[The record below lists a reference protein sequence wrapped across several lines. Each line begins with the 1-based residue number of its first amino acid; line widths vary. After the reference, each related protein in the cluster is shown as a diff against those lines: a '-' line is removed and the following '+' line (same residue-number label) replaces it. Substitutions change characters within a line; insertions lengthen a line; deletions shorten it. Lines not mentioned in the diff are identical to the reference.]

1 MKQLLRLV
9 AAASLMPALAS
20 AGILWKGD
28 FETGNTSQWT
38 RSQTVASS
46 RLQVVTDMVRDG
58 KYALKAVVKQGDDP
72 INASG
77 NRNELLY
84 LTHETQGKEYFYKWS
99 TLFPKNYP
107 VHDSWQVITQWHQES
122 CCGSPPLEFFVRG
135 DKINL
140 RVGGNTTP
148 VLWQTTLDQGN
159 WHDFVLHVKWS
170 SDKKVGFVEL
180 YHNGKLA
187 LPKTYGAN
195 QFGKELNYL
204 KMGLYRDDAI
214 KPEGTIYH
222 DGFTMASALEDVMP
236 PAPAPVPV
244 EPAPAPVPD
253 DTTIPTEDPT
263 MPPVAEVPVTP
274 TPEAPVVTLPN
285 IGGQA
290 PTGTTTPISNNP
302 NGLPGD
308 SSLGEPVAGGCSAS
322 GTSGTLPFA
331 AALLMLGAATLRR
344 RRAPARVRSNAS
356 KR

>member
-1 MKQLLRLV
+1 
-9 AAASLMPALAS
+9 MPALAS
-20 AGILWKGD
+20 AGTLWKGD

-38 RSQTVASS
+38 REQSVASS
-46 RLQVVTDMVRDG
+46 RLQVVTDVVRDG
-58 KYALKAVVKQGDDP
+58 RYALKATVKQGDDP

-84 LTHETQGKEYFYKWS
+84 VTHETQGKEYFYKWS
-99 TLFPKNYP
+99 TLFPNNYP
-107 VHDSWQVITQWHQES
+107 VHDSWQVITQWHQEG

-148 VLWQTTLDQGN
+148 VLWQTSIDKGN

-170 SDKKVGFVEL
+170 SDKKAGFVEL
-180 YHNGKLA
+180 WHNGEHV

-214 KPEGTIYH
+214 KPEGSIYH
-222 DGFTMASALEDVMP
+222 DGFTMASTLEDVMP
-236 PAPAPVPV
+236 PAPAPVP
-244 EPAPAPVPD
+244 EPVPD
-253 DTTIPTEDPT
+253 TTPQEPDTSGDTTS
-263 MPPVAEVPVTP
+263 PPVAEAPTTP
-274 TPEAPVVTLPN
+274 DAPTTLPN

-308 SSLGEPVAGGCSAS
+308 ESLGAPGGGCSAS

-344 RRAPARVRSNAS
+344 RRAPAHARSPSS

>member
-38 RSQTVASS
+38 RDQSVASS
-46 RLQVVTDMVRDG
+46 RLQVVTDVVRDG
-58 KYALKAVVKQGDDP
+58 KYALKAIVKQGDDP

-99 TLFPKNYP
+99 TLFPNNYP
-107 VHDSWQVITQWHQES
+107 VHDSWQVITQWHQEG

-140 RVGGNTTP
+140 RVGGNTMP
-148 VLWQTTLDQGN
+148 VLWQTSIDKGN

-170 SDKKVGFVEL
+170 ADKKVGFVEL

-187 LPKTYGAN
+187 LPRTYGAN

-214 KPEGTIYH
+214 KPEGAIYH
-222 DGFTMASALEDVMP
+222 DGFTMASTLEDVMP
-236 PAPAPVPV
+236 PAPVPV
-244 EPAPAPVPD
+244 EAPAPDTTTPVPD
-253 DTTIPTEDPT
+253 TTGDTTP
-263 MPPVAEVPVTP
+263 PPVAEAPTTPDAPVT
-274 TPEAPVVTLPN
+274 
-285 IGGQA
+285 
-290 PTGTTTPISNNP
+290 
-302 NGLPGD
+302 
-308 SSLGEPVAGGCSAS
+308 
-322 GTSGTLPFA
+322 
-331 AALLMLGAATLRR
+331 
-344 RRAPARVRSNAS
+344 
-356 KR
+356 

>member
-1 MKQLLRLV
+1 MKRLLKLV
-9 AAASLMPALAS
+9 AAASLMPALS
-20 AGILWKGD
+20 FAGVLWKGD

-38 RSQTVASS
+38 RQQAVANS
-46 RLQVVTDMVRDG
+46 RLQVVTDVVRDG
-58 KYALKAVVKQGDDP
+58 RYALKATVKQGDNP

-84 LTHETQGKEYFYKWS
+84 LTHETQGKEYYYKWS
-99 TLFPKNYP
+99 TLFPSNYP

-148 VLWQTTLDQGN
+148 VLWQTSIDKGN

-180 YHNGKLA
+180 WHNGEHV

-204 KMGLYRDDAI
+204 KMGLYRDNAI
-214 KPEGTIYH
+214 KPEGTIFH
-222 DGFTMASALEDVMP
+222 DGFTMATTLEDVMP
-236 PAPAPVPV
+236 PAPAPVEETPV
-244 EPAPAPVPD
+244 PTPVPD
-253 DTTIPTEDPT
+253 DTTIPQEDPT
-263 MPPVAEVPVTP
+263 PVTETPVAETPVTNTPQLPTTQLPGVGGQTP
-274 TPEAPVVTLPN
+274 TPTPV
-285 IGGQA
+285 
-290 PTGTTTPISNNP
+290 SNNP
-302 NGLPGD
+302 NGLPD
-308 SSLGEPVAGGCSAS
+308 SSDAMAGGCSAS
-322 GTSGTLPFA
+322 GASGTLPFA
-331 AALLMLGAATLRR
+331 GALLMLGAVALRR
-344 RRAPARVRSNAS
+344 RRAPARALAPRA

>member
-1 MKQLLRLV
+1 MKRLLQLV
-9 AAASLMPALAS
+9 AAASLMPALS
-20 AGILWKGD
+20 FAGVIWKGD

-38 RSQTVASS
+38 RQQAVANS
-46 RLQVVTDMVRDG
+46 RLQVVTDVVRDG
-58 KYALKAVVKQGDDP
+58 KYALKATVKQGDNP

-84 LTHETQGKEYFYKWS
+84 LTHETQGKEYYYKWS
-99 TLFPKNYP
+99 TLFPSNYP

-148 VLWQTTLDQGN
+148 VLWQTSINKGN

-180 YHNGKLA
+180 WHNGEHV

-204 KMGLYRDDAI
+204 KMGLYRDNAI
-214 KPEGTIYH
+214 KPEGTIFH
-222 DGFTMASALEDVMP
+222 DGFTMATTLEDVMP
-236 PAPAPVPV
+236 PPPAPV
-244 EPAPAPVPD
+244 EETPAPTPVPD
-253 DTTIPTEDPT
+253 DTTIPQEDPT
-263 MPPVAEVPVTP
+263 PVTETPVAETPATQTPQLPTTQFPSVGGQTP
-274 TPEAPVVTLPN
+274 TPTPV
-285 IGGQA
+285 
-290 PTGTTTPISNNP
+290 SNNP
-302 NGLPGD
+302 NGLPD
-308 SSLGEPVAGGCSAS
+308 SADAMAGGCSAS

-331 AALLMLGAATLRR
+331 GALLMLGAVALRR
-344 RRAPARVRSNAS
+344 RRAPARALAPRA

>member
-1 MKQLLRLV
+1 
-9 AAASLMPALAS
+9 MPALS
-20 AGILWKGD
+20 FAGVLWKGD

-38 RSQTVASS
+38 RQQAVANS
-46 RLQVVTDMVRDG
+46 RLQVVTDVVRDG
-58 KYALKAVVKQGDDP
+58 RYALKATVKQGDNP

-84 LTHETQGKEYFYKWS
+84 LTHETQGKEYYYKWS
-99 TLFPKNYP
+99 TLFPSNYP

-148 VLWQTTLDQGN
+148 VLWQTSIDKGN

-180 YHNGKLA
+180 WHNGEHV

-204 KMGLYRDDAI
+204 KMGLYRDNAI
-214 KPEGTIYH
+214 KPEGTIFH
-222 DGFTMASALEDVMP
+222 DGFTMATTLEDVMP
-236 PAPAPVPV
+236 PAPAPVEETPV
-244 EPAPAPVPD
+244 PTPVPD
-253 DTTIPTEDPT
+253 DTTIPQEDPT
-263 MPPVAEVPVTP
+263 PVTETPATETPAPQLPTTQLPSVGGQTP
-274 TPEAPVVTLPN
+274 TPTPV
-285 IGGQA
+285 
-290 PTGTTTPISNNP
+290 SNNP
-302 NGLPGD
+302 NGLPD
-308 SSLGEPVAGGCSAS
+308 SSDAMAGGCSAS

-331 AALLMLGAATLRR
+331 GALLMLGAVALRR
-344 RRAPARVRSNAS
+344 RRAPARALAPRA

>member
-38 RSQTVASS
+38 RDQSVASS
-46 RLQVVTDMVRDG
+46 RLQVVTDVVRDG
-58 KYALKAVVKQGDDP
+58 KYALKAIVKQGDDP

-107 VHDSWQVITQWHQES
+107 VHDSWQVITQWHQEG

-140 RVGGNTTP
+140 RVGGNTMP
-148 VLWQTTLDQGN
+148 VLWQTSINQGN

-187 LPKTYGAN
+187 LPRTYGAN
-195 QFGKELNYL
+195 QFGKERNYL

-222 DGFTMASALEDVMP
+222 DGFTMASTLEDVMP

-244 EPAPAPVPD
+244 EVPAPTP
-253 DTTIPTEDPT
+253 DPT
-263 MPPVAEVPVTP
+263 P
-274 TPEAPVVTLPN
+274 
-285 IGGQA
+285 
-290 PTGTTTPISNNP
+290 
-302 NGLPGD
+302 
-308 SSLGEPVAGGCSAS
+308 
-322 GTSGTLPFA
+322 
-331 AALLMLGAATLRR
+331 
-344 RRAPARVRSNAS
+344 
-356 KR
+356 

>member
-1 MKQLLRLV
+1 MKRLLQLV
-9 AAASLMPALAS
+9 AAASLMPALS
-20 AGILWKGD
+20 FAGVIWKGD

-38 RSQTVASS
+38 RQQAVANS
-46 RLQVVTDMVRDG
+46 RLQVVTDVVRDG
-58 KYALKAVVKQGDDP
+58 RYALKATVKQGDDP

-84 LTHETQGKEYFYKWS
+84 LTHETQGKEYYYKWS
-99 TLFPKNYP
+99 TLFPSNYP

-148 VLWQTTLDQGN
+148 VLWQTSIDKGN

-170 SDKKVGFVEL
+170 SDKKAGFVEL
-180 YHNGKLA
+180 WHNGEHV

-214 KPEGTIYH
+214 KPEGSIFH
-222 DGFTMASALEDVMP
+222 DGFTMATTLEDVMP
-236 PAPAPVPV
+236 PAPTPV
-244 EPAPAPVPD
+244 EEKPTPTPVPD
-253 DTTIPTEDPT
+253 DTTIPAEDPT
-263 MPPVAEVPVTP
+263 PVPETPVTETPQLPTTQLPTVGGQTP
-274 TPEAPVVTLPN
+274 TPTPV
-285 IGGQA
+285 
-290 PTGTTTPISNNP
+290 SNNP
-302 NGLPGD
+302 NGLPD
-308 SSLGEPVAGGCSAS
+308 SSEGVAGGCSAS

-331 AALLMLGAATLRR
+331 GALLMLGAIALRR
-344 RRAPARVRSNAS
+344 RRAPARAVARRA
-356 KR
+356 RR

>member
-1 MKQLLRLV
+1 
-9 AAASLMPALAS
+9 MPALAF
-20 AGILWKGD
+20 AGTLWKGD

-38 RSQTVASS
+38 REQSVASS
-46 RLQVVTDMVRDG
+46 RLQVVTDVVRDG
-58 KYALKAVVKQGDDP
+58 RYALKATVKQGDDP

-84 LTHETQGKEYFYKWS
+84 VTHETQGKEYFYKWS
-99 TLFPKNYP
+99 TLFPNNYP
-107 VHDSWQVITQWHQES
+107 VHDSWQVITQWHQEG

-140 RVGGNTTP
+140 RVGGDTKP
-148 VLWQTTLDQGN
+148 VLWQTSINKGN

-180 YHNGKLA
+180 FHNGKLA
-187 LPKTYGAN
+187 LPRTYGAN

-204 KMGLYRDDAI
+204 KMGLYRDAAI
-214 KPEGTIYH
+214 RPEAFIYH
-222 DGFTMASALEDVMP
+222 DGFTMGSTLEDVMP
-236 PAPAPVPV
+236 PAPAPVP
-244 EPAPAPVPD
+244 EPAPVPAPEPD
-253 DTTIPTEDPT
+253 TGDTTEL
-263 MPPVAEVPVTP
+263 PVAEAP
-274 TPEAPVVTLPN
+274 TAPDAPVTLPD

-308 SSLGEPVAGGCSAS
+308 ASLGDPGVGGGCSAS

-331 AALLMLGAATLRR
+331 AALLMLGAAMLR
-344 RRAPARVRSNAS
+344 RRAPARVRSTSS